1 LLAQKLESE
10 VQEQL
15 KAKYDNKRVTNKIRS
30 LAEEV
35 CQVVMANE
43 MPEQWLEKVVDY
55 IDNPIDTNHNKIS
68 EVQTIAC
75 EHQVDDYLASLLH
88 ASKI

>member
-1 LLAQKLESE
+1 MLAQKLESE

-15 KAKYDNKRVTNKIRS
+15 KLKYDNKRITNKIRS
-30 LAEEV
+30 LSDEI
-35 CQVVMANE
+35 CKIVMANE
-43 MPEQWLEKVVDY
+43 TREKWIEKAGDY
-55 IDNPIDTNHNKIS
+55 IVNPIDTNNNKIK
-68 EVQTIAC
+68 EVQDIAC

>member
-1 LLAQKLESE
+1 M
-10 VQEQL
+10 
-15 KAKYDNKRVTNKIRS
+15 
-30 LAEEV
+30 AEEI

-43 MPEQWLEKVVDY
+43 SPEKWLEKVSNY
-55 IDNPIDTNHNKIS
+55 IDNPIDTDHNKIK
-68 EVQTIAC
+68 EIQTIAC